1 MPGGTGLSGT
11 HKATW
16 PCSSWKPVTRDW
28 DLTGPIVCLDAVVGY
43 HDSYY
48 AVNGESAKPEKT
60 PGRVARKAGS
70 YTVGGGWVAR
80 KAGSYMV
87 GGFAKVTNN
96 NKRGKQ

>member
-1 MPGGTGLSGT
+1 M
-11 HKATW
+11 
-16 PCSSWKPVTRDW
+16 
-28 DLTGPIVCLDAVVGY
+28 GY

-87 GGFAKVTNN
+87 GGFAKVTMRAYTLSSWSITSGN
-96 NKRGKQ
+96 Q

>member
-1 MPGGTGLSGT
+1 M
-11 HKATW
+11 
-16 PCSSWKPVTRDW
+16 
-28 DLTGPIVCLDAVVGY
+28 GY

-80 KAGSYMV
+80 KAGSYTVGGGWVARKAGSYLV
-87 GGFAKVTNN
+87 GGFAKVTMHAYTLSSWSITSGN
-96 NKRGKQ
+96 Q